1 MCKNVNPTDKDKVL
15 DPACGAGGFLIH
27 TLNHVD
33 EKIIS
38 KKYKSDSKLEN

>member
-1 MCKNVNPTDKDKVL
+1 MCVKMLDPNDKDKVL

-38 KKYKSDSKLEN
+38 KKYQNKWYH